1 LDKRR
6 REKKKFFKKKNK
18 KTKKNQFCA
27 RKLSASFA
35 HTAVVSFT

>member
-6 REKKKFFKKKNK
+6 RRREKKFFKKKK
-18 KTKKNQFCA
+18 KTKKNQFYA